1 MFKSRFWTE
10 ARAACRTWFLT
21 SWFAHSIWVHDEL
34 AGECGLRRLQQS
46 DWFTAM
52 CGLLPPPVTG
62 NVPWCPG
69 WDGEGCFGVW
79 RCRWRW
85 RSPLALSSSLSL
97 ASLPLSFKP
106 LNLVSPFFL
115 SFFFVEIL
123 ILLSSIL
130 SHPHTSLLCLLSS
143 LQAFFPFF
151 SSHLTSLI
159 IWLAANKSS
168 YLRSVPEEIR
178 VSFIIPY

>member
-21 SWFAHSIWVHDEL
+21 SWFAHSIWVHDEP

-85 RSPLALSSSLSL
+85 RSPLALSFSL

-115 SFFFVEIL
+115 SFFLWNSHPSVLYFKSRL
-123 ILLSSIL
+123 SLLSPFFFAGFL
-130 SHPHTSLLCLLSS
+130 SL
-143 LQAFFPFF
+143 FFPVT
-151 SSHLTSLI
+151 SHH
-159 IWLAANKSS
+159 W
-168 YLRSVPEEIR
+168 
-178 VSFIIPY
+178 